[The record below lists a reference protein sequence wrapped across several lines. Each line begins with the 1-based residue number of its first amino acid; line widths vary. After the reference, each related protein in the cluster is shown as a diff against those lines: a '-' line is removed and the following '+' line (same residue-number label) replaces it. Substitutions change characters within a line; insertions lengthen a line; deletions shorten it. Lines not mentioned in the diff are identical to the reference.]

1 MKLMSLTVPVLIVAL
16 TVVAVWGM
24 GMLAVKTSAVSTQ
37 ASLDLLR
44 LHLRVARLHEE
55 LLDHSKRALQS
66 HAAKLAADGGP
77 VLRALGEPSAVPA
90 ASAASATSTGST
102 EPESALQPWPEKEPG
117 EARGEVLEEGL
128 RKAQPTLN
136 RLAGQLDQALPPH

>member
-24 GMLAVKTSAVSTQ
+24 GMLAVKTSAISTQ

-55 LLDHSKRALQS
+55 LLDHSKRALIS

-77 VLRALGEPSAVPA
+77 VLRGLGEPAA
-90 ASAASATSTGST
+90 ASVVSTASA
-102 EPESALQPWPEKEPG
+102 EPESALQPWPEEEPSA
-117 EARGEVLEEGL
+117 ARSEVLEEGL
-128 RKAQPTLN
+128 RKARPTLN
-136 RLAGQLDQALPPH
+136 RLVGQLGQALPPR